1 MIEILK
7 VISNSPDETEK
18 IGEKLASRLKIGDL
32 IALYGDLGSG
42 KTYFVKGLARGLEVK
57 QTVKSPSYSIINE
70 YSGKY
75 PVFHIDFYRLENN
88 ADIEST
94 GWLEYFDYNGIII
107 IEWANKVKKLLPKR
121 RFDVYFDVLGD
132 ETRQLEIIAVDGTWD

>member
-1 MIEILK
+1 MAEILK

-32 IALYGDLGSG
+32 IALYGDIGSG
-42 KTYFVKGLARGLEVK
+42 KTCFVKGLARGLEVK
-57 QTVKSPSYSIINE
+57 QSVKSPSYSIINE

-88 ADIEST
+88 ADFEST
-94 GWLEYFDYNGIII
+94 GWLDYFDYNGIII
-107 IEWANKVKKLLPKR
+107 IEWASRVKKLLPKR
-121 RFDVYFDVLGD
+121 RFDVYFDILGN
-132 ETRQLEIIAVDGTWD
+132 ETRQLEIIAVGSTRD

>member
-1 MIEILK
+1 MTEISK

-18 IGEKLASRLKIGDL
+18 IGEKLASRLRSGDL
-32 IALYGDLGSG
+32 IALYGELGSG
-42 KTYFVKGLARGLEVK
+42 KTCFVKGLARGLKVK

-75 PVFHIDFYRLENN
+75 PVFHIDFYRLEND
-88 ADIEST
+88 ADIEGT
-94 GWLEYFDYNGIII
+94 GWLDYFDYNGIII
-107 IEWANKVKKLLPKR
+107 IEWANRVKKLLPKR

>member
-1 MIEILK
+1 MNEILK
-7 VISNSPDETEK
+7 IVSNSPDETEK
-18 IGEKLASRLKIGDL
+18 IGAKLASRLKIGDL

-42 KTYFVKGLARGLEVK
+42 KTCFVKGLALGLEVE

-75 PVFHIDFYRLENN
+75 PVFHIDFYRLENE

-94 GWLEYFDYNGIII
+94 GWLDYFDYNGIII
-107 IEWANKVKKLLPKR
+107 IEWANRVKKLLPKR

-132 ETRQLEIIAVDGTWD
+132 ETRQLEIIEVGSIRD